1 MKRFGIL
8 HTSKS
13 FFQSNFLFPSI
24 ITYLSRGVLEGPVKS
39 RIKGFPWNNLRRILT
54 SFHEIA

>member
-8 HTSKS
+8 HTSKF

-39 RIKGFPWNNLRRILT
+39 RIKGFP
-54 SFHEIA
+54 